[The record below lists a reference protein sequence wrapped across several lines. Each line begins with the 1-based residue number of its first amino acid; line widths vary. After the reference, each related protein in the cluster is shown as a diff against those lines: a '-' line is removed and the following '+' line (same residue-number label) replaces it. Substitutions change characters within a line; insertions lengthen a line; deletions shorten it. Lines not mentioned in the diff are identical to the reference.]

1 MYGVVS
7 STTDR
12 GLDPSTSC
20 SDRRPSGITVVVGS
34 DTTYTTLRRIDKNPE
49 RTADGCEERAS
60 AARAST
66 SPVLKLSWH
75 PLSRHADVE
84 PAAGTHCYAEGK
96 GRYILI
102 FTSLNVFCILYLAVL
117 GTWHAKIRRVLPNR
131 HHIV

>member
-1 MYGVVS
+1 MNYSAFAFSKTKKYNGFKNVWGCILDE
-7 STTDR
+7 TNR

-20 SDRRPSGITVVVGS
+20 SDRRPSGITVVGS
-34 DTTYTTLRRIDKNPE
+34 DTTYTTLQRIGKNPE

-96 GRYILI
+96 GR
-102 FTSLNVFCILYLAVL
+102 L
-117 GTWHAKIRRVLPNR
+117 GLRV
-131 HHIV
+131 